1 MIEVVSTIALGL
13 ALFALSRWADS
24 RTRKVL
30 DTAWM
35 AALAMRRTDLSP
47 RATSV
52 TTIS

>member
-35 AALAMRRTDLSP
+35 AALAILI
-47 RATSV
+47 AYA
-52 TTIS
+52 IGKIAGLI